1 MKIRVK
7 LVFITSFI
15 HHEMSKILIE
25 KGIEG
30 INGGISGEIG
40 KTSVNARKISK
51 IDIRYYFRVGIP
63 LSILY
68 YRTAST
74 KFVRDQT

>member
-25 KGIEG
+25 KGIEE

-40 KTSVNARKISK
+40 KTSVNAKDFEDRYPILLSRWHSTL
-51 IDIRYYFRVGIP
+51 DIV
-63 LSILY
+63 L
-68 YRTAST
+68 
-74 KFVRDQT
+74 

>member
-40 KTSVNARKISK
+40 KTSVKDFEDRYPILLSRWHSTL
-51 IDIRYYFRVGIP
+51 DIV
-63 LSILY
+63 L
-68 YRTAST
+68 
-74 KFVRDQT
+74 